1 MYWKLAFEITLSFIM
16 ELVNL
21 NLPVLYITPP
31 LDSCAE
37 YEFLN
42 KVLSMIR
49 LALFA
54 MTPPYEKSSLVD
66 FKNSELLISKSPS
79 LYMLPPYE
87 NRPDVE

>member
-21 NLPVLYITPP
+21 NLP
-31 LDSCAE
+31 
-37 YEFLN
+37 LN